1 MRARRPYPRE
11 LAQSEHTLVLSK
23 PKQSISRTEFIALLA
38 AIMASTALGI
48 DLMLPAFGDIREAF
62 GLATDSTAVA
72 GIVTAYFIGLALA
85 QAVWGPV
92 ADRFGRKPTLY
103 AGLALY
109 ATGALASAL
118 SPSLPMLYAARF
130 IWGMG
135 SAGPRV
141 MALAVVRDSYEGETM
156 AKIMSFIMAIF
167 ILVPVVAPSLGAAI
181 LALASWRWVFG
192 FGVIYAGLVA
202 LWSMRLPES
211 LHPEHRL
218 DLRLGRVARAARFVV
233 SDRQTLG
240 YTLML
245 TVLFGVFSSYLAS
258 SEIIFGDVYDR
269 ADLFPFIFG
278 GIAAVMGLAMTGNGL
293 VVARF
298 GVRRL
303 VHAATIGFTLVGGL
317 MVVLAVASDGAPPLG
332 LFIAILALQ
341 LVLYSLIFPNG
352 NTIAMDPMGSVAGMA
367 AAVIGMV
374 SIAGGALLGSFL
386 DRAFDGTV
394 TPISTGFLLAG
405 LASLAITMWSERG
418 RLFRPLREP

>member
-1 MRARRPYPRE
+1 MCSRRPYPRVFTE
-11 LAQSEHTLVLSK
+11 SEPALVLSK
-23 PKQSISRTEFIALLA
+23 PRQSIPRTEFIAMLA

-62 GLATDSTAVA
+62 GLAADSTAVA

-109 ATGALASAL
+109 AIGALASAL
-118 SPSLPMLYAARF
+118 SPSLPALYAARF
-130 IWGMG
+130 VWGMG

-141 MALAVVRDSYEGETM
+141 MALAVVRDSYEGEAM
-156 AKIMSFIMAIF
+156 ATVMSFIMAIF
-167 ILVPVVAPSLGAAI
+167 VLVPVVAPSLGAAI
-181 LALASWRWVFG
+181 LTIASWRWVFG
-192 FGVIYAGLVA
+192 FGVIYAGVLAVWT
-202 LWSMRLPES
+202 LRLPES

-218 DLRLGRVARAARFVV
+218 ELHLGRVAQAARYVV
-233 SDRQTLG
+233 GNRQTLG
-240 YTLML
+240 YTLVL

-278 GIAAVMGLAMTGNGL
+278 GIAAVMGIAMTGNGL

-303 VHAATIGFTLVGGL
+303 VHAAMIGFTLVGGL
-317 MVVLAVASDGAPPLG
+317 MLVLALASGGAPPLG
-332 LFIAILALQ
+332 VFIAILAFQ
-341 LVLYSLIFPNG
+341 LMLYSLIFPNS

-374 SIAGGALLGSFL
+374 SIAGGALLGSLL

-394 TPISTGFLLAG
+394 VPISSGFLLAG
-405 LASLAITMWSERG
+405 LASLAITFWSERG
-418 RLFRPLREP
+418 RLFQPLRQD

>member
-1 MRARRPYPRE
+1 M
-11 LAQSEHTLVLSK
+11 
-23 PKQSISRTEFIALLA
+23 LA

-62 GLATDSTAVA
+62 GLAADSTAVA
-72 GIVTAYFIGLALA
+72 GIVTAYFVGLALA
-85 QAVWGPV
+85 QAFWGPI

-103 AGLALY
+103 AGLGLY
-109 ATGALASAL
+109 AVGALASAV
-118 SPSLPMLYAARF
+118 SPSLPVLYAARF
-130 IWGMG
+130 LWGMG

-141 MALAVVRDSYEGETM
+141 MALAVVRDRYEGETM

-181 LALASWRWVFG
+181 LAIASWRWVFG
-192 FGVIYAGLVA
+192 FGVIYAGLIAV
-202 LWSMRLPES
+202 WSLRLPET

-218 DLRLGRVARAARFVV
+218 ELHLGRVARAARFVV
-233 SDRQTLG
+233 SNRQTLG

-258 SEIIFGDVYDR
+258 SEIIFRDVYDR

-278 GIAAVMGLAMTGNGL
+278 GIAAVMGMAMTGNGL
-293 VVARF
+293 VVSRF

-303 VHAATIGFTLVGGL
+303 VHGATIGFTVVGGL
-317 MVVLAVASDGAPPLG
+317 MLVLAMASDGAPPLG
-332 LFIAILALQ
+332 VFIAVLALQ
-341 LVLYSLIFPNG
+341 LLLYSLIFPNS

-374 SIAGGALLGSFL
+374 SIAGGALLGSLL

-394 TPISTGFLLAG
+394 VPISTGFLLAG
-405 LASLAITMWSERG
+405 LASLAITLWAERG
-418 RLFRPLREP
+418 RLFQPLRQG

>member
-1 MRARRPYPRE
+1 M
-11 LAQSEHTLVLSK
+11 
-23 PKQSISRTEFIALLA
+23 LA

-62 GLATDSTAVA
+62 GLAADSTAVA

-103 AGLALY
+103 AGLGLY
-109 ATGALASAL
+109 AIGALASAL

-130 IWGMG
+130 LWGMG

-141 MALAVVRDSYEGETM
+141 MALAVVRDRYEGETM

-167 ILVPVVAPSLGAAI
+167 VLVPVVAPSLGAAI
-181 LALASWRWVFG
+181 LAVASWRWVFG
-192 FGVIYAGLVA
+192 FGVIYAGLIA
-202 LWSMRLPES
+202 AWSIRLPET

-218 DLRLGRVARAARFVV
+218 DLQLGRVARAARFVV
-233 SDRQTLG
+233 SNRQTLG

-278 GIAAVMGLAMTGNGL
+278 GIAAVMGVAMTGNGL

-303 VHAATIGFTLVGGL
+303 VHGATIGFTLVGGL
-317 MVVLAVASDGAPPLG
+317 MLALAMASDGAPPLG
-332 LFIAILALQ
+332 IFIAVLALQ
-341 LVLYSLIFPNG
+341 LVLYSLIFPNS

-374 SIAGGALLGSFL
+374 SIAGGALLGSLL
-386 DRAFDGTV
+386 DRAFDGSV
-394 TPISTGFLLAG
+394 IPISTGFLLAG
-405 LASLAITMWSERG
+405 LASLAITLWSERG
-418 RLFRPLREP
+418 RLFQPLRQG

>member
-1 MRARRPYPRE
+1 M
-11 LAQSEHTLVLSK
+11 
-23 PKQSISRTEFIALLA
+23 LA

-62 GLATDSTAVA
+62 GLDADSTAVA

-103 AGLALY
+103 AGLGLY
-109 ATGALASAL
+109 AVGALASAL
-118 SPSLPMLYAARF
+118 SPSLPVLYAARL

-141 MALAVVRDSYEGETM
+141 MALAVVRDRYEGELM
-156 AKIMSFIMAIF
+156 AKIMSFTMAIF
-167 ILVPVVAPSLGAAI
+167 VLVPVVAPSLGAAI
-181 LALASWRWVFG
+181 LAVASWRWVFG

-202 LWSMRLPES
+202 VWSIRLPET

-218 DLRLGRVARAARFVV
+218 DLNFGRVFRAARFVV

-240 YTLML
+240 YTLAL

-258 SEIIFGDVYDR
+258 SEIIFGDVYGR

-278 GIAAVMGLAMTGNGL
+278 GIAAVMGVAMTGNGL

-303 VHAATIGFTLVGGL
+303 VHGATIGFTLVGGSML
-317 MVVLAVASDGAPPLG
+317 VLAMAFDGAPPLG
-332 LFIAILALQ
+332 GFIAILALQ
-341 LVLYSLIFPNG
+341 LVLYSLIFPNS

-367 AAVIGMV
+367 AAVIGLI
-374 SIAGGALLGSFL
+374 SIAGGALLGSLL

-394 TPISTGFLLAG
+394 IPIATGFLLAG
-405 LASLAITMWSERG
+405 VASLMIIFWAERG

>member
-1 MRARRPYPRE
+1 M
-11 LAQSEHTLVLSK
+11 
-23 PKQSISRTEFIALLA
+23 LA

-62 GLATDSTAVA
+62 GLAADSTAVA
-72 GIVTAYFIGLALA
+72 GIVTAYFIGLALG

-109 ATGALASAL
+109 AVGALASAI
-118 SPSLPMLYAARF
+118 SPSLVVLYIARF
-130 IWGMG
+130 VWGMG

-141 MALAVVRDSYEGETM
+141 MALAVVRDTYEGEEM
-156 AKIMSFIMAIF
+156 AKMMSFIMAIF
-167 ILVPVVAPSLGAAI
+167 VLVPVVAPSLGAAI
-181 LALASWRWVFG
+181 LSVASWRWVFG

-202 LWSMRLPES
+202 VWSIRLPES

-218 DLRLGRVARAARFVV
+218 ELRFGRVTRAARFVV
-233 SDRQTLG
+233 SNRQTLG
-240 YTLML
+240 YTLIL

-258 SEIIFGDVYDR
+258 SEIIFGDVYGR

-278 GIAAVMGLAMTGNGL
+278 GIAAVMGVAMTANGL
-293 VVARF
+293 VVSRF

-303 VHAATIGFTLVGGL
+303 VHGAMIGFTGVAGL
-317 MVVLAVASDGAPPLG
+317 MLILALGSDGAPPLG
-332 LFIAILALQ
+332 SFILVLSVQ
-341 LVLYSLIFPNG
+341 LVLYSLIFPNS

-367 AAVIGMV
+367 AAVIGMI
-374 SIAGGALLGSFL
+374 SIAGGALLGSLL

-394 TPISTGFLLAG
+394 VPISTGFLLAG
-405 LASLAITMWSERG
+405 ASSLAIVLWSERG
-418 RLFRPLREP
+418 RLFRPLRQD